1 MTHILP
7 KAIPAGVV
15 AAALLFSASLPAPAE
30 ASVRWGPCGTPTRV
44 AGKGVKCSNA
54 FTYDFNVT
62 APGQNWVVR
71 LAVPLTQ
78 CAPVRF
84 DVELDGTKAGTTAVL
99 NAGKAEIVKLSDKLQ
114 PGAHKA
120 TVKVQVMFGGCY
132 PEAPPI
138 NPSTWGVDAFVAVK
152 PK

>member
-1 MTHILP
+1 MTHILL
-7 KAIPAGVV
+7 KNSTAF
-15 AAALLFSASLPAPAE
+15 AAAASLLVFASLPAPSE

-44 AGKGVKCSNA
+44 AGKGVQCSNGFA
-54 FTYDFNVT
+54 YDFNVT

-84 DVELDGTKAGTTAVL
+84 DVDLDGKKVGTTAVL
-99 NAGKAEIVKLSDKLQ
+99 NAGKAEIVKLSDKLV

-132 PEAPPI
+132 PETPPI